1 MKAEE
6 LGYIEELLGH
16 WEIRYPGPDGMIVAD
31 YIESLELRID
41 GTFSWHPTPLWA
53 KQNGRWG
60 VTVDEESGQI
70 RLYFEER
77 NGGTYRGNWL
87 VLAAVPLGGHSV
99 PVRMPVPHSI
109 VGSRAA
115 CALTSSCACWPT
127 TSSGICARCG
137 ASCSSPM
144 RTRRPRPIATRW
156 HRQSAPRPPRKMP
169 PRTRAS
175 TAHPFTASAPC
186 SKNSP
191 RSCAIPAACS
201 APPHP
206 RPPSSPSPHP
216 RHCSGVPSN

>member
-1 MKAEE
+1 MKADE

-41 GTFSWHPTPLWA
+41 GTFSWNPTPLWA

-99 PVRMPVPHSI
+99 VMLHWHSARGRMPWSSMIGCWWRARSEEDRGHTVLKLVDVVIGARPYAGPTQYRRRHRATKASDWVEKRPHHFS
-109 VGSRAA
+109 VTFADAWAYS
-115 CALTSSCACWPT
+115 
-127 TSSGICARCG
+127 
-137 ASCSSPM
+137 
-144 RTRRPRPIATRW
+144 
-156 HRQSAPRPPRKMP
+156 
-169 PRTRAS
+169 
-175 TAHPFTASAPC
+175 
-186 SKNSP
+186 
-191 RSCAIPAACS
+191 
-201 APPHP
+201 
-206 RPPSSPSPHP
+206 
-216 RHCSGVPSN
+216 